1 MTQALDETQGTTH
14 YDDETVRTD
23 MSHNHDQYDQDES
36 MLDDNGDIS
45 GSTPRRPQPNQTTE
59 FQPYDSP
66 YEALKREM
74 KPQWKYK
81 SNPTTDDEDDID
93 MLDLPPVTPGTNHRL
108 PRMSMALESSPFG
121 QTSYLPSAKRN
132 DPLLHRVMDKNYR
145 VHATPH
151 TAQKEKAKTPVQQKS
166 WRDLGSPGSSSPIQ
180 APTLHH
186 EFFSSPIRQPA
197 LTPRNVASS
206 RKQNIFSK
214 LNAPRTPGVS
224 VQTPAEKPRHD
235 IASPSKTREEI
246 TWESDS
252 DEDEDIY
259 KTLGMSPPKTIQFA
273 LPPSR
278 LVQTPAR
285 DVSTRIV
292 QDIMGAAGGQ
302 GYTDDEDSP
311 SMVRPS
317 AKSAFDDTF

>member
-1 MTQALDETQGTTH
+1 
-14 YDDETVRTD
+14 
-23 MSHNHDQYDQDES
+23 MSHQHHERYDNDES
-36 MLDDNGDIS
+36 MLDVDEDIS
-45 GSTPRRPQPNQTTE
+45 GSTPRRPQAHATE

-74 KPQWKYK
+74 KPQSKYR
-81 SNPTTDDEDDID
+81 SNPTTDDEDDNTA
-93 MLDLPPVTPGTNHRL
+93 LPPMTPGTEQRL
-108 PRMSMALESSPFG
+108 PRMSMAPESSPFG

-132 DPLLHRVMDKNYR
+132 DLLLHRVMDKNYR

-151 TAQKEKAKTPVQQKS
+151 TAQKEKAKTPVQLKS

-197 LTPRNVASS
+197 LTPRGTSS
-206 RKQNIFSK
+206 RKPVDYSH

-224 VQTPAEKPRHD
+224 VQTPAGKSRYGVG
-235 IASPSKTREEI
+235 STSKTREEI

-285 DVSTRIV
+285 DVSQRIV
-292 QDIMGAAGGQ
+292 NSVVGAAGGGKY
-302 GYTDDEDSP
+302 GYDDTMETDSP
-311 SMVRPS
+311 SMVRPM
-317 AKSAFDDTF
+317 AKGFDDTF

>member
-1 MTQALDETQGTTH
+1 
-14 YDDETVRTD
+14 
-23 MSHNHDQYDQDES
+23 MSHHDDGYDHDDS

-45 GSTPRRPQPNQTTE
+45 GSTPRRPQANTTE

-66 YEALKREM
+66 YEALKREL
-74 KPQWKYK
+74 KPQSKYK
-81 SNPTTDDEDDID
+81 SNPTTDDEDD
-93 MLDLPPVTPGTNHRL
+93 LTELPPMTPGTDHRL
-108 PRMSMALESSPFG
+108 PRMSMAPESSPFG

-151 TAQKEKAKTPVQQKS
+151 TAQKEKAKTPVQKQS

-180 APTLHH
+180 APTLNH

-197 LTPRNVASS
+197 LTPRAASS
-206 RKQNIFSK
+206 RKPNIYAQ

-224 VQTPAEKPRHD
+224 VQTPSGKPRYD
-235 IASPSKTREEI
+235 VGSSRVKEEI

-273 LPPSR
+273 VPPSR

-285 DVSTRIV
+285 DVSQRIV
-292 QDIMGAAGGQ
+292 QDLMGAAGGS
-302 GYTDDEDSP
+302 GYDEEEDSP
-311 SMVRPS
+311 SMIRPS